1 MIGPFFTKETT
12 PGQFLVF
19 VGFVAFVLLVVGGV
33 LLYLSFGQPP
43 EKLEL
48 AMRARSWG
56 IGLVVASFVVGGLA
70 AAGKRCL
77 D

>member
-12 PGQFLVF
+12 PDQFLVF
-19 VGFVAFVLLVVGGV
+19 VGFVAVVLLIVGGV
-33 LLYLSFGQPP
+33 LLYLSFGQPS

-56 IGLVVASFVVGGLA
+56 IWFVVASFVVGGLA
-70 AAGKRCL
+70 ALGQRFL